1 MEVVDFRKALC
12 LLIEDGIIT
21 YEQAKQAVDKV
32 KLTTTEDKYNTQSW
46 KDARVLLDE
55 MNKRMLENKRK
66 PSRVNLTSIGC
77 IEKLLRLD
85 KRTYDEV
92 LEMIEWSQSHDFWH
106 SVILSPE
113 KLRKHFDTML
123 AQRERDGKKQADTAP
138 VSVGYGY
145 VLTKFDEEA
154 YEQRRAEAI
163 AKPKSINLKA
173 ALKRNQ

>member
-12 LLIEDGIIT
+12 LLIEDGVIT

-46 KDARVLLDE
+46 KDARTLLEE
-55 MNKRMLENKRK
+55 MNKRISENKRK

-85 KRTYDEV
+85 KRSYDEV
-92 LEMIEWSQSHDFWH
+92 LSMIEWSQSHDFWH

-123 AQRERDGKKQADTAP
+123 AQRERDEKKQADTTP
-138 VSVGYGY
+138 VSVPYGY
-145 VLTKFDEEA
+145 VLTEFDEEE
-154 YEQRRAEAI
+154 YQQRRAESV
-163 AKPKSINLKA
+163 AKPKTIDLKA
-173 ALKRNQ
+173 ALKGNK